1 MIFNGIDL
9 CCPYCKNELLQ
20 QQEMLECA
28 SCHRVFPVIFGIP
41 DLRIFPDPY
50 IDFESDREKARHL
63 ASQFDEL
70 TFAEMVRFYYLTT
83 SVVPAHHAKQY
94 TRGLLAAGAR
104 AEATWKE
111 WGSEMA
117 TRDSFLEIGCGTAP
131 LLIEAAKYRSE
142 VIGVDIA
149 LRWLV
154 VAKKRLQEAGVTVPL
169 VCACAE
175 ALPFPGERFETVVFD
190 STLEVV
196 QDQKRTL
203 QETRRVLKP
212 LGHLRIMTPNRYSL
226 GPDPH
231 MKLFAG
237 GYLPNRVIAAYARR
251 QNAIPPKRNL
261 LSAGSLKRFLQDA
274 GFDLIQIS
282 LPSISED
289 QKSQLPAIVQKAV
302 SLYNISRNKPLLGAL
317 FRRIGPLLQAVAI
330 KPAGVES

>member
-1 MIFNGIDL
+1 MKLNDIEL
-9 CCPYCKNELLQ
+9 CCPYCKKELLQ
-20 QQEMLECA
+20 QEETLECA

-41 DLRIFPDPY
+41 DLRIFSDPY

-63 ASQFDEL
+63 ASQFEEL
-70 TFAEMVRFYYLTT
+70 TFEEMVRFYYLTT
-83 SVVPAHHAKQY
+83 SVVPSHHAKQY

-111 WGSEMA
+111 WGAEMA
-117 TRDSFLEIGCGTAP
+117 TPGSFLEIGCGTAP
-131 LLIEAAKYRSE
+131 LLIVAARYRSE

-175 ALPFPGERFETVVFD
+175 ALPFPDERFESVVFD

-196 QDQKRTL
+196 QDQNVTL
-203 QETRRVLKP
+203 QETRRVLKR

-237 GYLPNRVIAAYARR
+237 GYLPDRVIASYARR

-261 LSAGSLKRFLQDA
+261 LSAGSLRRFLKDA
-274 GFDLIQIS
+274 GFESIQIS
-282 LPSISED
+282 LPSIGEE
-289 QKSQLPAIVQKAV
+289 QLSQLPGIVQKAV
-302 SLYNISRNKPLLGAL
+302 SFYNISRNKPVTGAL
-317 FRRIGPLLQAVAI
+317 FRRIGPLLQAAAT
-330 KPAGVES
+330 KPAGIKP